1 VVQIEAALVSQG
13 AVSSMSLRTLFLFE
27 KLSEEQLL
35 ALAADSE
42 LVDYGAGVLF
52 KEGDTARYF
61 FVLVDGEV
69 IMSRR
74 AGSRDIETGRTAHRG
89 AYCGATAAFIEN
101 PPPGYTFTVRT
112 ARPTKL
118 VRIDAAFFGQFV
130 RAHYP
135 MAVHLLQGMI
145 VDHEGVRQIIDQQH
159 RIQAV
164 GTLTAGLMHGLNN
177 PAAAI
182 TRIADEL
189 RTYRGDDRVSR
200 IYAELSP
207 AAVTL
212 VERLRCEG
220 RAAAGQAVSVS
231 PLVAAEREDELCLW
245 LDDHGVGS
253 SWALAPTLAAA
264 GFDVGWLEHTA
275 AALHSIGASDQL
287 ALAISAVAGEVE
299 TSLLISELAQA
310 SAGISAIV
318 TSARQYSQLDSAPL
332 VVADVH
338 DLLDSTLTMMS
349 AVIGDA
355 ITVRREYAR
364 GLPALACFATELNQ
378 AWTHILDNA
387 VDAIRATDAGR
398 GDITVRTSLI
408 DTAAIRVQICD
419 TGVGIPSDFRDRVFL
434 PFFTTKPVGMGVG
447 MGLDLAWRTIVG
459 RHHGSL
465 SVASVPGDTRF
476 SACLP
481 TRGAEIERRQVI

>member
-1 VVQIEAALVSQG
+1 VAHTEAALISQR
-13 AVSSMSLRTLFLFE
+13 AVSPMSLRTLFLFE
-27 KLSEEQLL
+27 ELSEEQLL
-35 ALAADSE
+35 ALATDSV

-52 KEGDTARYF
+52 NEGDTARYF
-61 FVLVDGEV
+61 FVLVDGEL

-74 AGSRDIETGRTAHRG
+74 AGSHDVETGRTAHRG

-118 VRIDAAFFGQFV
+118 VRIGAESIGHFV

-145 VDHEGVRQIIDQQH
+145 VDHEGVRHIIDQQH

-182 TRIADEL
+182 TRIADVL
-189 RTYRGDDRVSR
+189 HTYREDDRLSR

-207 AAVTL
+207 AAVRL
-212 VERLRCEG
+212 VERLRCEA
-220 RAAAGQAVSVS
+220 RAGAGQAVSVS
-231 PLVAAEREDELCLW
+231 PLVATEREDEVCLW
-245 LDDHGVGS
+245 LDDHGVLP
-253 SWALAPTLAAA
+253 SWALAPTLTAA

-275 AALHSIGASDQL
+275 AALHSIGAADQL
-287 ALAISAVAGEVE
+287 ALAISAVADEAE
-299 TSLLISELAQA
+299 TSLLINELAQA

-318 TSARQYSQLDSAPL
+318 TSARQYSQLDSAPF

-364 GLPALACFATELNQ
+364 GLPALACYATELNQ
-378 AWTHILDNA
+378 AWTNILDNA

-398 GDITVRTSLI
+398 GEIAVRTSLI

-419 TGVGIPSDFRDRVFL
+419 TGVGIPPDVGDRVFL

-465 SVASVPGDTRF
+465 GVASVPGDTRF

-481 TRGAEIERRQVI
+481 IRGAEIKRRQVI